1 MADVAPRNRID
12 QVAVPVLL
20 IHGDADS
27 FIPPANLETL
37 YARAHP
43 ERTQRWLVPGHRHS
57 DVILYPDYGPPQVI
71 GFLRKHLS
79 VGQVRDTN

>member
-27 FIPPANLETL
+27 FIPPANLEAL

-57 DVILYPDYGPPQVI
+57 DVILDPGYGSRVI
-71 GFLRKHLS
+71 EFLSEHLS